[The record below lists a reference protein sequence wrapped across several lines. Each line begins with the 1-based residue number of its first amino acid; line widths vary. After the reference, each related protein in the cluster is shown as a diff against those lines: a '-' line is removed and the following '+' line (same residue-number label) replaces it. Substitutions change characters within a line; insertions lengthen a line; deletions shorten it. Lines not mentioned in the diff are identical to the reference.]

1 MRIEQLYFFQEVAAT
16 RSITLAAKHL
26 SITQQG
32 LSDSISKLEA
42 EFDVTLFVRSK
53 QGVTLTNDGKKF
65 LEVTYRLLNNY
76 NDLLHISAQHDADSQ
91 ILRIVTDPYMTEFHF
106 NRLVGLYHQYF
117 PGYQLNFSEEAS
129 SLPIIEKIHRNEAD
143 IGFTISNA
151 PFYAE
156 ICENH
161 ANYYDNLV
169 IRELHHQRLFAMVS
183 KQSPLAQLPVVEM
196 RSVLSYPLTFK
207 NMHLYHSIKKS
218 FPNLPLNV
226 FLQTSNNQ
234 ALLQAVQKHQ
244 AVGFICGFFK
254 RSCQKLTDIV
264 LVPIEGSDL
273 RLLTVVS
280 NRLQYLAHVKWFLMD
295 LTQFFLEV
303 A

>member
-42 EFDVTLFVRSK
+42 EFNVTLFIRSK
-53 QGVTLTNDGKKF
+53 QGVTLTNEGKKF
-65 LEVTYRLLNNY
+65 LEITYRLLDNY
-76 NDLLHISAQHDADSQ
+76 NDLLHISAQNNADNQ
-91 ILRIVTDPYMTEFHF
+91 TLRIVTDPYMTEFHF
-106 NRLVGLYHQYF
+106 NKLVGLYQKYF
-117 PGYQLNFSEEAS
+117 PGYQLNFLEEES
-129 SLPIIEKIHRNEAD
+129 SLPVIEKIHRNEAD
-143 IGFTISNA
+143 IGFTICTA

-156 ICENH
+156 IMENH
-161 ANYYDNLV
+161 LNYYDNLV
-169 IRELHHQRLFAMVS
+169 IRQLHYQRLYAMVS
-183 KQSPLAQLPVVEM
+183 SQSPLARLPVVDM
-196 RSVLSYPLTFK
+196 RSLLSYPLAFK
-207 NMHLYHSIKKS
+207 NMHLYHSLKKS

-226 FLQTSNNQ
+226 FLQTSNSQ

-244 AVGFICGFFK
+244 AVGFMCGFFK
-254 RSCQKLTDIV
+254 RSCQKIPDIA

-273 RLLTVVS
+273 RLLAVIS
-280 NRLQYLAHVKWFLMD
+280 NRLQYLSHVKWFLID
-295 LTQFFLEV
+295 IAQFFLEV